1 MMERGPMCIGH
12 KHRGGAAVG
21 YFAGLDVSLE
31 ETAIC
36 IVDDTGRIV
45 REARAASEPD
55 ALVAFFRA
63 SGLTMERIGLEA
75 CSLAA
80 WLHQGL
86 SEQGLP
92 AVCIEARQ
100 AKAAMGAMPNKTD
113 RNDARG
119 IAQITRTGWYRA
131 VHVKH
136 PSCRSWR
143 ALLTARRLV
152 LNKRRDVENG
162 LRALLREAGL
172 RVGAPSRRDF
182 PARVRELAADDPVL
196 ASLVEP
202 LLSIIA
208 VMTEEADRLTRR
220 VLDEA
225 RVEPTCR
232 RLMTVPGVGPLTALA
247 FRATIDRPDR
257 FRKSRDVGAH
267 LGLTP
272 CRHQS
277 GETDVQGRIS
287 RCGDELART
296 ALYEAAHSLLIRSTK
311 WSALRAWGMKIA
323 KRRGMARARVAVA
336 RKLAVI
342 LHRMWRDGSDFRWG
356 KQDTPSTA
364 AA

>member
-1 MMERGPMCIGH
+1 
-12 KHRGGAAVG
+12 VG

-31 ETAIC
+31 EAAIC
-36 IVDDTGRIV
+36 IVDDAGSIV
-45 REARAASEPD
+45 REARVVSEPE
-55 ALVAFFRA
+55 ALIAFFRA
-63 SGLTMERIGLEA
+63 CGMKMERVGLEA
-75 CSLAA
+75 CSLSA
-80 WLHQGL
+80 WLHAGIT
-86 SEQGLP
+86 EAGVP
-92 AVCIEARQ
+92 AICIEARQ

-119 IAQITRTGWYRA
+119 IAQIMRTGWYRA
-131 VHVKH
+131 VHVKS

-143 ALLTARRLV
+143 ALLSARRMV
-152 LNKRRDVENG
+152 LNKRRDVENDI
-162 LRALLREAGL
+162 RALLREAGL
-172 RVGAPSRRDF
+172 KLGTPSRKIF

-196 ASLVEP
+196 ASLTESLLAVVE
-202 LLSIIA
+202 
-208 VMTEEADRLTRR
+208 VMSQQADTLTKR
-220 VLDEA
+220 VLDEV

-247 FRATIDRPDR
+247 FRATIDQPDR

-272 CRHQS
+272 RRYQS
-277 GETDVQGRIS
+277 GETDVQGHIS

-311 WSALRAWGMKIA
+311 WSALRAWGMNVA

-342 LHRMWRDGSDFRWG
+342 LHRMWIDGSEFRWG
-356 KQDTPSTA
+356 KQATA
-364 AA
+364 TMTAP

>member
-1 MMERGPMCIGH
+1 
-12 KHRGGAAVG
+12 VG

-36 IVDDTGRIV
+36 IVDDAGSIV
-45 REARAASEPD
+45 HEARAASEPD
-55 ALVAFFRA
+55 VLVAFFGACGMKMVRV
-63 SGLTMERIGLEA
+63 GLEA
-75 CSLAA
+75 CSLTA
-80 WLHQGL
+80 WLHAAL
-86 SEQGLP
+86 TEADIP
-92 AVCIEARQ
+92 AICIEARQ
-100 AKAAMGAMPNKTD
+100 AKAAMGAMPNKAD

-119 IAQITRTGWYRA
+119 IAQIMRTGWYRA
-131 VHVKH
+131 VHVKSA
-136 PSCRSWR
+136 SCRSWR
-143 ALLTARRLV
+143 ALLTARRMV

-162 LRALLREAGL
+162 LRALLREVGL
-172 RVGAPSRRDF
+172 KVGTPSRKDF
-182 PARVRELAADDPVL
+182 PARIRELAADDQVL
-196 ASLVEP
+196 ASLAESLLAVVE
-202 LLSIIA
+202 
-208 VMTEEADRLTRR
+208 VMTRETERLTKR
-220 VLDEA
+220 VLDEV

-247 FRATIDRPDR
+247 FRATIDQPNR
-257 FRKSRDVGAH
+257 FRRSRDVGAH

-272 CRHQS
+272 RRYQS

-311 WSALRAWGMKIA
+311 WSVLRAWGMNVA

-342 LHRMWRDGSDFRWG
+342 LHRMWADGSGFRWG
-356 KQDTPSTA
+356 KQAEVPIA

>member
-1 MMERGPMCIGH
+1 M
-12 KHRGGAAVG
+12 G

-31 ETAIC
+31 ETTIC
-36 IVDDTGRIV
+36 VVDDAGMIV
-45 REARAASEPD
+45 REARAASEPEV
-55 ALVAFFRA
+55 LVAFFEA
-63 SGLTMERIGLEA
+63 CGMKMERVGLEA
-75 CSLAA
+75 CSLTA
-80 WLHQGL
+80 WLHERLTEAGI
-86 SEQGLP
+86 P
-92 AVCIEARQ
+92 AICIEARQ

-119 IAQITRTGWYRA
+119 IAQIMRTGWYRA
-131 VHVKH
+131 VHVKS
-136 PSCRSWR
+136 PPCRAWR
-143 ALLTARRLV
+143 ALLTARRMV

-162 LRALLREAGL
+162 IRALLREVGL
-172 RVGAPSRRDF
+172 KVGTPSRKDF

-196 ASLVEP
+196 LSLAES
-202 LLSIIA
+202 LLSVIA
-208 VMTEEADRLTRR
+208 VMTREAKRLTKQ
-220 VLDEA
+220 VIDEV

-232 RLMTVPGVGPLTALA
+232 RLMTVPGAGPLTALA
-247 FRATIDRPDR
+247 FRATIDQPCR

-272 CRHQS
+272 RRYQS

-311 WSALRAWGMKIA
+311 WSALRAWGMNIA

-342 LHRMWRDGSDFRWG
+342 LHRMWVDGSEFRW
-356 KQDTPSTA
+356 S
-364 AA
+364 

>member
-1 MMERGPMCIGH
+1 M
-12 KHRGGAAVG
+12 G

-36 IVDDTGRIV
+36 IVDDAGRIV

-55 ALVAFFRA
+55 VLVEFFGACGMR
-63 SGLTMERIGLEA
+63 MERVGLEA
-75 CSLAA
+75 CSLTA
-80 WLHQGL
+80 WLHAGL
-86 SEQGLP
+86 TEAGIP
-92 AVCIEARQ
+92 AICIEARQ

-119 IAQITRTGWYRA
+119 IAQIIRTGWYRA
-131 VHVKH
+131 VHVKS

-143 ALLTARRLV
+143 ALLTARRML
-152 LNKRRDVENG
+152 LNKRRDIENG
-162 LRALLREAGL
+162 IRALLREVGL
-172 RVGAPSRRDF
+172 KVGTPSHKTF
-182 PARVRELAADDPVL
+182 PGRVRELAADDAVL
-196 ASLVEP
+196 ASLTGSM
-202 LLSIIA
+202 LSVIE
-208 VMTEEADRLTRR
+208 VMTQEIERLTRR
-220 VLDEA
+220 VIDEV
-225 RVEPTCR
+225 RDEPTCR

-247 FRATIDRPDR
+247 FRATIDQPNR
-257 FRKSRDVGAH
+257 FRKSRGVGAH
-267 LGLTP
+267 PGLTP
-272 CRHQS
+272 RRYQS

-311 WSALRAWGMKIA
+311 WSALRAWGMNVA

-342 LHRMWRDGSDFRWG
+342 LHRMWADGSEFRWG
-356 KQDTPSTA
+356 KQATAPTA